1 MLGFQAEGAVAF
13 GAVAQSLFWNP
24 SQIPSLMRLASDAVI
39 AFRALLRGRG
49 TLGPHFGSSPHAE
62 LEISATAIENL
73 EALSA

>member
-1 MLGFQAEGAVAF
+1 
-13 GAVAQSLFWNP
+13 
-24 SQIPSLMRLASDAVI
+24 MRLASDAVI